1 MAERTA
7 ATAWRAALVLLA
19 ALAYFALFHRYG
31 FFVQDEGVLA
41 YQALRVSQGQLPY
54 ADFQT
59 AYTPAS
65 YYLHAL
71 LFDLFGP
78 SLSTL
83 RLAGAV
89 ASALTAALL
98 FVAAAHVLPRPYAWL
113 PSLLYVLLED
123 QESRGFVVHTI
134 PYPARYVELLWAGS
148 LCVTLAYARR
158 PRWLLAIALG
168 LIVAAAAAFKHTAGI
183 YQAWAVGLCLILSG
197 WERRTAPTPSRPA
210 ARLLAAVPVVFLVAI
225 LAALTALFRGL
236 GGIGGLAL
244 VVWYLP
250 LPVAVLL
257 LLRHVLS
264 RPTNPGEDTR
274 RRAALAAIGTDL
286 CWFAV
291 ATLLPTAVW
300 IAYFAA
306 AAGPRLLGQRLLFDA
321 PLVVRSYVIEFPTPG
336 GLAIGCG
343 LLAAAGFGAR
353 ALARRGRAR
362 PQAPARAVFWTGAAF
377 ALAALTWTVL
387 FLSRPLAAGD
397 WEAVLMHLGR
407 RADNLIVYL
416 VPVFAYTVLARLRA
430 WIARG
435 GPLDPTVLSGVH
447 GICALLLAF
456 PRLDVAHVYQGIVI
470 LIVPGTVIAWRGLAA
485 LRAAA
490 APARARWVPASVVG
504 ALAMVAVL
512 KLLPRIEAQL
522 AWRDGPVLK
531 ARTALVG
538 PRGGLYGTEDQGA
551 WFEGLNRAVGFVT
564 AHTKPGTPI
573 FAYPA
578 LAAFYFLADRPNPAP
593 FDYFH
598 QGFGEGRD
606 EVAVITALEASG
618 APLVVVM
625 GDYAFDPSEKGYF
638 PILKDYLGRH
648 FVQSESVASFR
659 ILERVAP

>member
-1 MAERTA
+1 M
-7 ATAWRAALVLLA
+7 LVLLA
-19 ALAYFALFHRYG
+19 ALSYFALFHRYG

-78 SLSTL
+78 SLATL

-98 FVAAAHVLPRPYAWL
+98 FLAAAHVLPRPYAWL

-134 PYPARYVELLWAGS
+134 PYPARYVELLWAAS

-158 PRWLLAIALG
+158 PQRRLVIAMGLG
-168 LIVAAAAAFKHTAGI
+168 AGAAAAFKHTAGV
-183 YQAWAVGLCLILSG
+183 YQAWAVGLCLVLSG
-197 WERRTAPTPSRPA
+197 WAQRTAPTSSRPA
-210 ARLLAAVPVVFLVAI
+210 ARLFAAVPIVFLVAI

-244 VVWYLP
+244 VLWYLP
-250 LPVAVLL
+250 LPAAVLL
-257 LLRHVLS
+257 LLRHLLS
-264 RPTNPGEDTR
+264 RPADPGETAR

-286 CWFAV
+286 CWFAG
-291 ATLLPTAVW
+291 ATLLPTALWV
-300 IAYFAA
+300 AYFAVE
-306 AAGPRLLGQRLLFDA
+306 AGPRLLAQRLLFDA
-321 PLVVRSYVIEFPTPG
+321 PLVVRSYVIDFPPPG

-343 LLAAAGFGAR
+343 LLVAAGFGAR
-353 ALARRGRAR
+353 ALARRGRAS
-362 PQAPARAVFWTGAAF
+362 PQAPARAVFWTGAAL
-377 ALAALTWTVL
+377 AVAALTWAVL
-387 FLSRPLAAGD
+387 FLSPPLAAGD
-397 WEAVLMHLGR
+397 CEVVAMHLGR
-407 RADNLIVYL
+407 KADNLIIYL
-416 VPVFAYTVLARLRA
+416 VPVLAYTVLARLRA
-430 WIARG
+430 WLARG
-435 GPLDPTVLSGVH
+435 GPLDPTVFSWVH

-470 LIVPGTVIAWRGLAA
+470 LLVPGTVIAWRGLAT

-490 APARARWVPASVVG
+490 APARARWVPATVVG
-504 ALAMVAVL
+504 ALALVAVL
-512 KLLPRIEAQL
+512 KLLPRVNAQL
-522 AWRDGPVLK
+522 AWHDGPVLK
-531 ARTALVG
+531 PRTALAG
-538 PRGGLYGTEDQGA
+538 PRGGLYATEEQESL
-551 WFEGLNRAVGFVT
+551 FEALNHTVASVT
-564 AHTKPGTPI
+564 AHTRPGTPI

-578 LAAFYFLADRPNPAP
+578 LAALYFLADRPNPGP

-598 QGFGEGRD
+598 HGFGEGRD
-606 EVAVITALEASG
+606 EVAVITALEASR
-618 APLVVVM
+618 APLVVIIS
-625 GDYAFDPSEKGYF
+625 DHPFDPEEKDYF
-638 PILKDYLGRH
+638 PILKDYLRRH
-648 FVQSESVASFR
+648 FVQSDSFRSFR